1 MLFSPF
7 SEGLPLSDTGLVF
20 VFAGLMTT
28 IRKRLFIEVCRSGE
42 PLNISVLFARMYGN
56 ILAKLSVMCRHYT
69 GSSLVLC
76 VFLCLD
82 DS

>member
-1 MLFSPF
+1 MLFFPF
-7 SEGLPLSDTGLVF
+7 AEGLPLSDTGLVL

-28 IRKRLFIEVCRSGE
+28 ISKRLFIELCRSVE
-42 PLNISVLFARMYGN
+42 ALIISAFFARMYGN